1 MLLEQGLGP
10 QPPRQVTAPLEIQS
24 LLKALHA
31 ARTPLEVRFEERA
44 QTFQSY
50 LVELD
55 TASGMLYIDEL
66 IPSVGDK
73 WMTQGENFRV
83 DAWLDGVHLRWQH
96 SDAAQVE
103 LDDGAPAFS
112 LPFPTQLTYHQRR
125 GAYRAAVQR
134 SIDTRLELVHS
145 ADKRAFA
152 GELLDISVTGCK
164 LRLAGNQLQALQ
176 PGERYERSQLQL
188 EDSPLLDV
196 AVEIRHRTYHEAGD
210 ETHVGLHF
218 HQPPAV
224 TQRHIERFVTQ
235 LQREARRQAREDLF

>member
-10 QPPRQVTAPLEIQS
+10 QPPREVTAPLEIQS

-55 TASGMLYIDEL
+55 TAGSMLYIDEL

-73 WMTQGENFRV
+73 WMTQGESFRV

-96 SDAAQVE
+96 SDVSTVALGGSAA
-103 LDDGAPAFS
+103 LTTIACPTT
-112 LPFPTQLTYHQRR
+112 LPKLPRR
-125 GAYRAAVQR
+125 GAYRASVRPSAVP
-134 SIDTRLELVHS
+134 RLELVHS

-152 GELLDISVTGCK
+152 GELRATSVTGCK

-188 EDSPLLDV
+188 EDSPLLDL

-210 ETHVGLHF
+210 ETHVGLH
-218 HQPPAV
+218 
-224 TQRHIERFVTQ
+224 RSE
-235 LQREARRQAREDLF
+235 E

>member
-10 QPPRQVTAPLEIQS
+10 QPPREITAPLEIQS

-31 ARTPLEVRFEERA
+31 ARTPLEVRFEDHA

-55 TASGMLYIDEL
+55 TPSGLLYFDEL
-66 IPSVGDK
+66 IPAVGDK
-73 WMTQGENFRV
+73 WMIQGESFRV

-96 SDAAQVE
+96 SAAAQVE

-112 LPFPTQLTYHQRR
+112 LPLPTQLIYHQRR

-134 SIDTRLELVHS
+134 SIDTRLELVHRS
-145 ADKRAFA
+145 DKRRFA

-164 LRLAGNQLQALQ
+164 LRLAGNQLQVLQ
-176 PGERYERSQLQL
+176 PGERYERSLLQL
-188 EDSPLLDV
+188 EESPSLDV
-196 AVEIRHRTYHEAGD
+196 AVEIRHRTYHEASD

-218 HQPPAV
+218 HQPLTA
-224 TQRHIERFVTQ
+224 TQRYIERFVAQ